1 MRPKETQMNYAEHIA
16 NLEATKKAKADRM
29 KAIHQK
35 SVDEGRT
42 MDTAEA
48 EEFETLENEIKAIDA
63 DLARTRKLK
72 DIEDADKSTAKA
84 VDDSDKRNAKA
95 APGVRIDATAKDTS
109 KLDKGMGFARIAR
122 VKALAYRERIDP
134 MQIAEHVY
142 PGDENLIKALKVEK
156 SAVGAANTLNSNDA
170 WAGNLVLDGGAYF
183 ADFVEYLRERS
194 VLGQI
199 SPRLRTIPFDTQVL
213 IQGTGGSAGWVKEG
227 ESKPVTKWTYTR
239 TKLPPYKVAA
249 IAAATEE
256 TLRRASVAA
265 DTLIRDELARACS
278 STIDSTFVSATAG
291 ATDERPAGIRYNIAG
306 LNNLSAG
313 STVADIRCD
322 IAQFLSSLA
331 EDNLSVSGAF
341 WIMPETT
348 AIHLSLIANEVGN
361 AAFPG
366 VTPTGGT
373 LAGLPVFT
381 SQHVPVSSAGA
392 VVMLVKGDEIFL
404 ADEGGVRVS
413 VSDQATLVMDSA
425 PAMDSTT
432 PTGAASDSNGTSL
445 VGLWQTNSVAF
456 RVERIIN
463 FARRRAEAVVWGNV
477 NWTACPTS

>member
-1 MRPKETQMNYAEHIA
+1 MNYAEHIA
-16 NLEATKKAKADRM
+16 NLEATKKAKQDRM
-29 KAIHQK
+29 KELHQK

-48 EEFETLENEIKAIDA
+48 EEFETLETEIKAIDA

-72 DIEDADKSTAKA
+72 AIEDADKSTAKT

-95 APGVRIDATAKDTS
+95 QPSGVRIDATAKDTT

-122 VKALAYRERIDP
+122 VKALAFRERIDP
-134 MQIAEHVY
+134 TQIAQSVY
-142 PGDENLIKALKVEK
+142 PGDENLVKALKVEK
-156 SAVGAANTLNSNDA
+156 AAVGAANTLTGNDT

-183 ADFVEYLRERS
+183 ADFVEHLRERS
-194 VLGQI
+194 VVGQI
-199 SPRLRTIPFDTQVL
+199 SSRLRTIPFDTQVL
-213 IQGTGGSAGWVKEG
+213 IQGSGGAAGWVKEG
-227 ESKPVTKWTYTR
+227 AAKPVTKWTYSR
-239 TKLPPYKVAA
+239 TKLPPLKVAA

-265 DTLIRDELARACS
+265 DTLIRDELTRA
-278 STIDSTFVSATAG
+278 AG
-291 ATDERPAGIRYNIAG
+291 ATIDTTFVGAAAGSTDEYPAGIRYNIAG
-306 LNNLSAG
+306 LSLSAG
-313 STVADIRCD
+313 SSVADIRCD
-322 IAQFLSSLA
+322 IATFLTQFA

-341 WIMPETT
+341 WVMPETT

-366 VTPTGGT
+366 ITPTGGT
-373 LAGLPVFT
+373 LAGLPVYT
-381 SQHVPVSSAGA
+381 SQYMPVSSAGA

-413 VSDQATLVMDSA
+413 VSDQATLVMDSD

-432 PTGAASDSNGTSL
+432 PNGAEGDSNGSTL
-445 VGLWQTNSVAF
+445 VSMWQTNSVAF

-463 FARRRAEAVVWGNV
+463 FARRRAAAVAWGNV